1 MLVRV
6 LAVAL
11 FSAAILLSQG
21 SRGSIRGTVT
31 DATEAIVPGS
41 KVTLTNVQTG
51 VQLTAES
58 DALGNYLFDFLA
70 AGTYR
75 IEVELAGF
83 KKVTRD
89 NIVLEVARH
98 LRVDL
103 ILEPGQ
109 VTETISVEARTAL
122 VETETGQLSTTVENR
137 QVVSL
142 PLVGRNPQE
151 YRLLVPG
158 VVNTPNGPITQGGL
172 VRKDPYYIDGVNSSN
187 HVWGGNPANPNPD
200 VIQEFKVLT
209 NSFTAE
215 FGETSGGIM
224 TSITKSGTNEIH
236 GTLFQFMR
244 NDKFNASNFF
254 SHVRPSLRRNQF
266 GGTVG
271 GPIIK
276 NRTFYF
282 FNIQFTEQRGTAT
295 FTNITVPLPAFKQGD
310 FSRILGEQL
319 GTDALGRPVRR
330 NQIFD
335 PLSTRTV
342 QNAAGANVVIRDA
355 FPNNTIPASRFSP
368 AAVKIQDFYPAPQI
382 DTPFAN
388 YNSLGPIKN
397 SNYEWDLKIDHN
409 FSDNDK
415 ISTRYSQRLFNTDQP
430 TAFGR
435 IAGGQAP
442 GTLGPGFSRNPGRQ
456 AVVNWVH
463 LFGPRA
469 TNNLN
474 LGWFQVYP
482 KRTTP
487 GYGVINN
494 HDLGIFGMPN
504 GGDRLGTPYMNFLNY
519 QQLGATTDTL
529 FFELQN
535 ANSLHNTMSMVF
547 GRHNLKVGGE
557 IRRLRTDN
565 LQPGPM
571 NTSWLFN
578 TFYTDQRGFANTGFD
593 YAGFLLGLPATMNYS
608 IYPDYFRSRGSVY
621 ALFVQDDIR
630 VSRKLTLNLGLR
642 WDAPLWYREAQNRS
656 GVFNLDRGEY
666 QLFGQ
671 DGFRVTPWEN
681 NWLNWGP
688 RFGFAY
694 TPRGDSR
701 LVVRGGYG
709 VFVVGLHSSGA
720 NGFLLTNPI
729 FADNDVGRYN
739 TIDQIN
745 WRTTL
750 DLIPYEPAD
759 KTGRNATAVSVYP
772 DNNPMSLFQ
781 QWNLNVQNE
790 WHGIMVELGYSGS
803 RGSNLHYG
811 AYNMNAIPVARASE
825 AQGRFVA
832 PYVPFPRFPN
842 GVTSQSW
849 IGSSSYNSFQMKIER
864 RFAQGLGFL
873 ASYTWSKLID
883 VGQLGYRDPVG
894 NRNLDRGLA
903 PDNAPHRFVTG
914 YSYELPFGRG
924 RRWATSTGPLDY
936 VIGGWELNG
945 ITTFQSGFTLSPTT
959 TVNTCVCGN
968 NLTRPNVTGSP
979 HLSGSE
985 RTLNRWFDTSV
996 FSLPAQYTIGNAG
1009 RGLIQGPGV
1018 INFDVNIA
1026 KRFRLPWREGMHI
1039 EYRAEFYNFFNTP
1052 QFADPNTVTGTANF
1066 GRITGSRNERQG
1078 QMALKLYF

>member
-1 MLVRV
+1 MRTLVI
-6 LAVAL
+6 AL
-11 FSAAILLSQG
+11 FSAAMLFSQG
-21 SRGSIRGTVT
+21 NTGSIRGTIS
-31 DATEAIVPGS
+31 DATTAVVPGA
-41 KVTLTNVQTG
+41 KVTLTNVRTG
-51 VQLTAES
+51 VQVSATT
-58 DALGNYLFDFLA
+58 DGLGNYLFDFLP
-70 AGTYR
+70 AGAFR
-75 IEVELAGF
+75 VDVESAGF

-89 NIVLEVARH
+89 NISLDMARQ
-98 LRVDL
+98 LRVDVT
-103 ILEPGQ
+103 LEPGQ
-109 VTETISVEARTAL
+109 VTETVNVQARAAL
-122 VETETGQLSTTVENR
+122 VETETGQLSTTVENK

-142 PLVGRNPQE
+142 PLVGRNPQDF
-151 YRLLVPG
+151 RLLVPG

-215 FGETSGGIM
+215 YGETSGAIM
-224 TSITKSGTNEIH
+224 SSVTKSGTNEFH
-236 GTLFQFMR
+236 GSLFEFYR
-244 NDKFNASNFF
+244 NDKLNAGNFF
-254 SHVRPSLRRNQF
+254 SHARPILRRNQW

-276 NRTFYF
+276 NRTFF
-282 FNIQFTEQRGTAT
+282 FFDIQYTEQRGTAT
-295 FTNITVPLPAFKQGD
+295 FTNITVPLAAFKGGD
-310 FSRILGEQL
+310 FSRILGAQI
-319 GTDALGRPVRR
+319 GTDAMGRPVAR

-335 PLSTRTV
+335 PLSTKTI
-342 QNAAGANVVIRDA
+342 QDSAGRDVVIRDP
-355 FPNNTIPASRFSP
+355 FPGNRIPAARFSP

-388 YNSLGPIKN
+388 FNSVGPIKN
-397 SNYEWDLKIDHN
+397 SNYEWDLKFDHN
-409 FSDNDK
+409 FSVNDK
-415 ISTRYSQRLFNTDQP
+415 IGTRYSQRLFITDQP

-474 LGWFQVYP
+474 IGWFQVYP

-487 GYGVINN
+487 GHGVINN
-494 HDLGIFGMPN
+494 FDLGIFGMPN
-504 GGDRLGTPYMNFLNY
+504 GGDKLGTPYFNFLNF

-535 ANSLHNTMSMVF
+535 TNSIHNTASLML
-547 GRHNLKVGGE
+547 GRHNLKFGGE
-557 IRRLRTDN
+557 ARHLRTDN

-571 NTSWLFN
+571 NTSWSFN
-578 TFYTDQRGFANTGFD
+578 TFFTDQRGFNGTGFD

-608 IYPDYFRSRGSVY
+608 IYPDYFRSRASVY

-630 VSRKLTLNLGLR
+630 VNRKLTVNLGLR

-656 GVFNLDRGEY
+656 GVFDLNKGEY
-666 QLFGQ
+666 QLLGQ
-671 DGFRVTPWEN
+671 NGFRVTPWEN
-681 NWLNWGP
+681 NWKNFGP
-688 RFGFAY
+688 RLGFAY
-694 TPRGDSR
+694 TPTADAR

-720 NGFLLTNPI
+720 NGFLLTSPM
-729 FADNDVGRYN
+729 FADADVGRYN
-739 TIDQIN
+739 STDQIN
-745 WRTTL
+745 WKTTL
-750 DLIPYEPAD
+750 DRIPYEAAD
-759 KTGRNATAVSVYP
+759 KLGRNATSVSLFP
-772 DNNPMSLFQ
+772 DHNPMSLFQ

-790 WHGIMVELGYSGS
+790 WKGIMYEVGYAGS
-803 RGSNLHYG
+803 RGSHLHYG
-811 AYNMNAIPVARASE
+811 AYNMNAIPVSRALEAR
-825 AQGRFVA
+825 GRLAA
-832 PYVPFPRFPN
+832 PFIPFPRYPN

-849 IGSSSYNSFQMKIER
+849 IGSSIYSGLLMKVER
-864 RFAQGLGFL
+864 RFASGLGFL

-903 PDNAPHRFVTG
+903 PDNVPHRFVTG
-914 YSYELPFGRG
+914 YNYELPFGKG
-924 RRWATSTGPLDY
+924 RRWANQIGPLDY
-936 VIGGWELNG
+936 VLGGWELNG
-945 ITTFQSGFTLSPTT
+945 ITTFQSGFTLSPGVST
-959 TVNTCVCGN
+959 NTCVCGN
-968 NLTRPNVTGSP
+968 NAARPDVSKNP

-985 RTLNRWFDTSV
+985 RSLDRWFDVSA
-996 FSLPAQYTIGNAG
+996 FAIPAQYTIGNAG
-1009 RGLIQGPGV
+1009 RGLIQGPGL

-1026 KRFRLPWREGMHI
+1026 KRFRLPWREGMNI

-1052 QFADPNTVTGTANF
+1052 QFADPNTTIGAGTA
-1066 GRITGSRNERQG
+1066 GRITGARNERQG